1 MLTFADDPVEDGPQL
16 LDADLQVL
24 GKKGGWHPPLGKAAP
39 HCPRGPLCHAP
50 TYLPC
55 QLPEEGLEVLIDL
68 LFREHLLDGEEGAV
82 RGASVRPLHGQ
93 QPEAAPGP
101 LISSVSLRL

>member
-24 GKKGGWHPPLGKAAP
+24 GKKGGWHPPSGKAAP

-68 LFREHLLDGEEGAV
+68 LFREHLLDGEEGGSQGRLGPALA
-82 RGASVRPLHGQ
+82 R
-93 QPEAAPGP
+93 AAAG
-101 LISSVSLRL
+101 SCTGTTH